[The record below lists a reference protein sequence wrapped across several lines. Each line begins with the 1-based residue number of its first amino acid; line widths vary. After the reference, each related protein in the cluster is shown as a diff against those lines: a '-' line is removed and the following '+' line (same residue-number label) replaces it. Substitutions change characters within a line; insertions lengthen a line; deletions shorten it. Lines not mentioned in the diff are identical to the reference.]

1 MCSLRFSS
9 LGKPLEGSRIW
20 TRKCQGP
27 FPPGSAPKLQPPW
40 AWLLIVRRYS
50 LGAGKNSRLRQILE
64 TIDQSQLNQI
74 CTMEI
79 QTFPHYRVQKGC
91 LQRAGL
97 GMEELD
103 WGWEELDWGWEELPV
118 SSGTF
123 AALFSLGFHCCLIFK
138 YRYILCNICHIF
150 IFQSDSLSEIQMGF

>member
-103 WGWEELDWGWEELPV
+103 WGWEELDWGWRSWTGGGRSSPCPQAPLPPLSV
-118 SSGTF
+118 WGSTVD
-123 AALFSLGFHCCLIFK
+123 LFLI
-138 YRYILCNICHIF
+138 
-150 IFQSDSLSEIQMGF
+150 

>member
-1 MCSLRFSS
+1 MSSLRFSS
-9 LGKPLEGSRIW
+9 PGKPLEGSRIW

-50 LGAGKNSRLRQILE
+50 LGAGKNSRLGQILE

-74 CTMEI
+74 CTMET
-79 QTFPHYRVQKGC
+79 QTFPPYRVQKGC

-97 GMEELD
+97 GI
-103 WGWEELDWGWEELPV
+103 EELDWGWEELPV
-118 SSGTF
+118 SSGTS
-123 AALFSLGFHCCLIFK
+123 AALISLGFHCCLIFK

-150 IFQSDSLSEIQMGF
+150 TFQSDSLSEIQMGF